1 MTAKII
7 RFHTEK
13 EISIEDIVISNKQ
26 NIYNIILKVN
36 NFPIELNN
44 VYIKNINKN
53 KVQFS
58 YGPFKHLIGINKKIE
73 TCPFCGEPFT
83 DSICPSLTKEAS
95 ELFNKH
101 ISKRILF
108 PMILFSFD
116 KKGDEYL
123 QDLLK
128 NILPDFETLFFGI
141 SEEKYIQ
148 CVFKYNNELLIFQ
161 DVIDTRSFDTIPLV
175 FYFDEQ
181 SQQLHLYTEYL
192 LPEKLLPIT
201 TTINHH
207 LHQPKVSIKDTT
219 GRGLIDIYLEY
230 KNKK

>member
-7 RFHTEK
+7 HFHNEK
-13 EISIEDIVISNKQ
+13 EISIVDVVNSNKE

-36 NFPIELNN
+36 NFPIELTN

-58 YGPFKHLIGINKKIE
+58 YGSFKHFISTNKRVE

-83 DSICPSLTKEAS
+83 DSICSSLTQEVS

-101 ISKRILF
+101 ISKNIF
-108 PMILFSFD
+108 IPMILSSYD
-116 KKGDEYL
+116 KKEDGYL

-128 NILPDFETLFFGI
+128 NILPDFETLFYGI
-141 SEEKYIQ
+141 SEGKYIQ

-161 DVIDTRSFDTIPLV
+161 DVFDTKSFETIPLV

-192 LPEKLLPIT
+192 IPEKLLPIT
-201 TTINHH
+201 TTINHY
-207 LHQPKVSIKDTT
+207 LHQPKVSLKDTT
-219 GRGLIDIYLEY
+219 GRGLLDIYLEY